1 MQLLTAYDW
10 PGNVRELEN
19 AIEAATIIAEDV
31 IQPKHLP
38 SALTSVFGQSITKNI
53 DTPAQSNE
61 SGSPHP

>member
-38 SALTSVFGQSITKNI
+38 SALTNAFGQFHNKKY
-53 DTPAQSNE
+53 
-61 SGSPHP
+61 